1 MSQPSHSELIAAYLD
16 SLPRLRRIVAG
27 LSPEQL
33 RARPVAGKWSTL
45 DVVCHLVDSEQAW
58 CHRMKRVIAEDR
70 PLLIGY
76 DESRF
81 TASLDYSQSD
91 LEEELALLEG
101 MRRQMARTLRAQPES
116 AWSRTGVHSERGLM
130 TLAEMLLAEAEHVP
144 HHITQILEK
153 RKALGLG
160 EEV

>member
-1 MSQPSHSELIAAYLD
+1 MPSSSPSELIDAYLD
-16 SLPRLRRIVAG
+16 SLPRLRRAVAD

-33 RARPVAGKWSTL
+33 RARPVPGKWSTL
-45 DVVCHLVDSEQAW
+45 EVVCHLVDSEQAW
-58 CHRMKRVIAEDR
+58 CHRMKRVIAEER

-81 TASLDYSQSD
+81 TASLPYHEAD

-116 AWSRTGVHSERGLM
+116 AWSRTGVHSERGLI
-130 TLAEMLLAEAEHVP
+130 TLTEMLQAEAEHVP
-144 HHITQILEK
+144 HHITHILEK
-153 RKALGLG
+153 RKAMGLP
-160 EEV
+160 EMP